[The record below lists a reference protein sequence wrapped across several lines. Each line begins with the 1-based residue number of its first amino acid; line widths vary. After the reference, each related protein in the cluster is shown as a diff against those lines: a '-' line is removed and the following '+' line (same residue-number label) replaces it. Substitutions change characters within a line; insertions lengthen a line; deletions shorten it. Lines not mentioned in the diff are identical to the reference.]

1 MIRKR
6 EKKKRCSEIIRNREH
21 ITGDRGQVERSAEKR
36 GTGRDSWGARRV
48 GIIAHLTRRA
58 SENNVENC
66 FAVFLSRFQGR
77 RSACGVDGCF
87 VCFPSITRTFSP
99 RGYRACP
106 FLRAVHPARLQSR
119 RIIESAASR
128 PTGLGCTRGWLDTR
142 LRFVH
147 FIAERCKNLFERDAF
162 VRNFFKKCRTT
173 RSPIHGPVFA
183 LRY

>member
-1 MIRKR
+1 M
-6 EKKKRCSEIIRNREH
+6 S
-21 ITGDRGQVERSAEKR
+21 
-36 GTGRDSWGARRV
+36 
-48 GIIAHLTRRA
+48 GIIAHLIRRA

-77 RSACGVDGCF
+77 RVVSGDAGTGGERF

-128 PTGLGCTRGWLDTR
+128 PTGLGCTR
-142 LRFVH
+142 
-147 FIAERCKNLFERDAF
+147 IARYTIAICPPLYRESDCKTISS
-162 VRNFFKKCRTT
+162 VQCVSKKYYY
-173 RSPIHGPVFA
+173 I
-183 LRY
+183 